1 MLPPSSGTIERHSQ
15 QHQRHQHPETSRQP
29 ISAGATTSAGRAKK
43 DGGSARKTLVAI
55 GVALRAADAYD
66 YDYPLPIMIRITALA
81 LQLVAAFA
89 IVAPLSTFGQSGI
102 PLKQGMG
109 YAQARQLL
117 LKSGWQTKATSWQER
132 YCPEFLGARC
142 RYPEVESCAPTGTG
156 PCIFNWLNVNGK
168 TLSVYT
174 NSDRGGNTTIS
185 NWTLK

>member
-1 MLPPSSGTIERHSQ
+1 MSMIKNTLLATM
-15 QHQRHQHPETSRQP
+15 SR
-29 ISAGATTSAGRAKK
+29 IKILG
-43 DGGSARKTLVAI
+43 
-55 GVALRAADAYD
+55 
-66 YDYPLPIMIRITALA
+66 
-81 LQLVAAFA
+81 LQLVAAFSLINTVTA
-89 IVAPLSTFGQSGI
+89 FAQSGI
-102 PLKQGMG
+102 PLKQGMS

-117 LKSGWQTKATSWQER
+117 LKSGWQTKATRWQER

-142 RYPEVESCAPTGTG
+142 KYPEVKSCAPTGTG